1 MTFEEKKISF
11 SSSFEDKKEI
21 SFEISK
27 DEETILLLVRDLLSM
42 TFEEKEISF
51 LSSFEGH

>member
-1 MTFEEKKISF
+1 MTFEEKEISF

-27 DEETILLLVRDLLSM
+27 DEELVRDLL
-42 TFEEKEISF
+42 
-51 LSSFEGH
+51 LLEGRGDNPSPR